1 MVRKREGLE
10 GKQRQVF
17 WESEKDNS
25 TIKHSSLHTVKER
38 GMSER
43 SQKGTGS
50 VLSDFMQFPIIDCNP
65 MRQESF
71 IPFYG

>member
-17 WESEKDNS
+17 GESEKDKS
-25 TIKHSSLHTVKER
+25 TTKPSSLHTVKER

-43 SQKGTGS
+43 PQKGTGS
-50 VLSDFMQFPIIDCNP
+50 ALSDSMQSPITDCSP
-65 MRQESF
+65 MR
-71 IPFYG
+71 